1 MADELIK
8 RARDGDSSAWNELID
23 HHKELAFSIALRYL
37 KNRDDAL
44 DVVQDAF
51 VLAFRYISGFRD
63 EAKFST
69 WLYKIVYHECLR
81 MLKKRK
87 AATEFESGLRSD
99 SESSDEDGIGEETD
113 ISALMQKLNPNEY
126 LIIQLFYLEEKSI
139 NDISEITGFSKSNI
153 KVMLH
158 RSREKMRISAQDQ
171 TL

>member
-1 MADELIK
+1 MIK
-8 RARDGDSSAWNELID
+8 RARDGDSSAWNALID

-87 AATEFESGLRSD
+87 TTTEFESGWLD
-99 SESSDEDGIGEETD
+99 SESSDEDEIAQETD

-158 RSREKMRISAQDQ
+158 RSREKMRISAQDP